1 VAPCAP
7 DPFAIG
13 GGGGGL
19 AASTSDSLRIIP
31 AKRIPGE
38 NVKGKKDE
46 EEAKPVGKQLLAAE
60 API

>member
-1 VAPCAP
+1 MCPP
-7 DPFAIG
+7 DPFAI

-38 NVKGKKDE
+38 NVKGKKE
-46 EEAKPVGKQLLAAE
+46 RKRRA
-60 API
+60 